1 MIVNGYYKERPDLR
15 DNVRI
20 VHEFIEAEREHKCG
34 KTQVSP
40 ALSVAAWER
49 TFDFFLKFFE
59 EGVPVIG

>member
-1 MIVNGYYKERPDLR
+1 MDLINK
-15 DNVRI
+15 DLIFVI
-20 VHEFIEAEREHKCG
+20 TFGLYTKFIEAESEHTCG

-59 EGVPVIG
+59 KGVPIID